1 MEQQQKQWQ
10 QATRLPA
17 NKRKRDKN
25 IVNDYFFLPHSLIS
39 CIITMHSAYSVVVIV
54 GCVGLVLAYVKDDQL
69 HEMNVFKTPACH
81 YTLMV
86 PLLMCIFCLCI
97 AHKRLDHPNTFTAC
111 MILYIYAQLH
121 TCTLTTW
128 KLKPKQFLFLCLLK
142 KCFFFVFVVRFIF
155 LVRWCVEFLLFTL
168 VAAANTLSLFLLLLY
183 IFLTMFLYV
192 RLSH

>member
-39 CIITMHSAYSVVVIV
+39 CIIAMHSAYSVVVIV

-97 AHKRLDHPNTFTAC
+97 AHMNASIIRTRLPHAWY
-111 MILYIYAQLH
+111 YIYMHNYTHAHLQH
-121 TCTLTTW
+121 
-128 KLKPKQFLFLCLLK
+128 
-142 KCFFFVFVVRFIF
+142 
-155 LVRWCVEFLLFTL
+155 E
-168 VAAANTLSLFLLLLY
+168 N
-183 IFLTMFLYV
+183 
-192 RLSH
+192 